1 VPQLTRNP
9 SIEGFSEA
17 GKGRRTRSS
26 NVRGVRPLVCPR
38 VVVQTE
44 WYRVENWS
52 YQGCSENPWNGGVA
66 TWRAK
71 LCAHLCTRTEFRLLP
86 QAVEVYCPTLI
97 AVERSPTSGLTQN
110 YRSLD
115 TQDLSDKP
123 CLYWQNPCHG
133 GVTAERLEPR
143 LPIFHSAA
151 HQSIRHIALPLTMS
165 TSSEGPSRPTH
176 ASLSGSI
183 SGIAPIHEHSLNS
196 SMVEGYQN
204 SSDAALYGPNRS
216 TSPTHGKSH
225 SVQSFVPML
234 AWSERYRILTWP
246 PPSLPGEA
254 G

>member
-123 CLYWQNPCHG
+123 CLYLNS
-133 GVTAERLEPR
+133 TAG
-143 LPIFHSAA
+143 FSARM
-151 HQSIRHIALPLTMS
+151 SIASFLSRFKQRSPS
-165 TSSEGPSRPTH
+165 VPSETPSRRRRSRNLTTYPQT
-176 ASLSGSI
+176 LSS
-183 SGIAPIHEHSLNS
+183 SG
-196 SMVEGYQN
+196 
-204 SSDAALYGPNRS
+204 R
-216 TSPTHGKSH
+216 
-225 SVQSFVPML
+225 
-234 AWSERYRILTWP
+234 
-246 PPSLPGEA
+246 
-254 G
+254 